1 MENYIIEMETVKRQY
16 IKDKQNLKR
25 YFNLCHYLYNIHYNN
40 QLIEIEQECPICCE
54 VKNEFLKMRCCSF
67 YNICSDCFEEI
78 DKCPICRGK
87 SYILI
92 LD

>member
-1 MENYIIEMETVKRQY
+1 MEKFIIEMETILRES
-16 IKDKQNLKR
+16 IKEMQDKER
-25 YFNLCHYLYNIHYNN
+25 FDNLCEYLYKMHYNN

-54 VKNEFLKMRCCSF
+54 IKNEFLKMRCCSF
-67 YNICSDCFEEI
+67 YNICSDCFEKI

-87 SYILI
+87 SFILT